1 MLEHG
6 GRLLHAAQRYGLPRE
21 RWLDLS
27 TGINPIPW
35 QGLSPPA
42 ASWNRLPEDEDGLI
56 EAAKAYYGGPRPV
69 AVSGSQAAIQ
79 ALPRLWASA
88 TPLTGA
94 QPGRRERQSPVAR
107 VGVPAPGYNEHAH
120 GWKQAGHD
128 VVPLAVADFAAA
140 VDQLDVLVVCNPNN
154 PTGERVTPA
163 ELLEWHARLSA
174 RGGWLIVDEA
184 FADSIPETSVAR
196 HTDRE
201 GLIVLR
207 SLGKFFG
214 LAGARVG
221 FVFSAS
227 PLLDALAA
235 WLGPWTIA
243 GPSRLVAQAALSDRA
258 WQEATRSRLRS
269 DSVRLAELLARH
281 DLPPA
286 GGCDLFQWVRTAHAL
301 EIHEALACQGVLT
314 RRFDSPASLRFGLP
328 ATAGDWQRLDETL
341 PSLSLNLPPPQPQ
354 PPSPSSPH
362 YQSPS
367 HPQVPA

>member
-6 GRLLHAAQRYGLPRE
+6 GRLLQAAQRYGLPRE

-56 EAAKAYYGGPRPV
+56 EAAESYYGGPRPV

-79 ALPRLWASA
+79 ALPRLWA
-88 TPLTGA
+88 L
-94 QPGRRERQSPVAR
+94 GRGRQSAVAR

-128 VVPLAVADFAAA
+128 LVPLAVADFAAA

-154 PTGERVTPA
+154 PTGERITPV

-184 FADSIPETSVAR
+184 FADSTPQTSVAR
-196 HTDRE
+196 HADRE

-235 WLGPWTIA
+235 WLGPWTVA
-243 GPSRLVAQAALSDRA
+243 GPSRLVAQAALRDRA
-258 WQEATRSRLRS
+258 WQDATRSRLRS
-269 DSVRLAELLARH
+269 DGVRLAELLARH

-286 GGCDLFQWVRTAHAL
+286 GGCDLFQWVRTERAL
-301 EIHEALACQGVLT
+301 EIHEALARRGLLT

-328 ATAGDWQRLDETL
+328 AAAEDWQRLDEAL
-341 PSLSLNLPPPQPQ
+341 QSLRLSLRHQPE
-354 PPSPSSPH
+354 SGSGSDRR
-362 YQSPS
+362 
-367 HPQVPA
+367 VPA